1 MSLQAI
7 LDAFHN
13 NWGRRVGPAA
23 CGELAIEIEQA
34 CCSKALSGAAAPGQP
49 FPMTTTLLDADGQ
62 VFDLANFEKGKPLVV
77 KIYRGGWCPY
87 CRIDL
92 RAFEAAIGG
101 ITSKGAAAVAIS
113 AELPKHIA
121 TTIAENDLTFPVL
134 SDKGGELTKAL
145 GLHLTFTPEVIAAM
159 DLDLKTWHGAD
170 TWFLPAPAT
179 YVLSPDRTIAEAFV
193 SPDYR
198 KRAEPDK
205 IITLL

>member
-23 CGELAIEIEQA
+23 CGELDAEIKQA
-34 CCSKALSGAAAPGQP
+34 CCSKALSHAAGPGQP

-62 VFDLANFEKGKPLVV
+62 VFDLANFV

-92 RAFEAAIGG
+92 RAFEAAVSAIA
-101 ITSKGAAAVAIS
+101 SKGAAAVAIS
-113 AELPKHIA
+113 AELPRHIA

-145 GLHLTFTPEVIAAM
+145 GLHLTFTPDVIAAM

-179 YVLSPDRTIAEAFV
+179 YVLSPDRTIAEAFL

-198 KRAEPDK
+198 KRTEPDK